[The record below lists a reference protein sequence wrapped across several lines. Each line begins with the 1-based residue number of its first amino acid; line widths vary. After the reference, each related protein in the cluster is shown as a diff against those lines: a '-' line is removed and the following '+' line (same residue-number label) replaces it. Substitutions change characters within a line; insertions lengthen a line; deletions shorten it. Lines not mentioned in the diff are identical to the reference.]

1 MGYEILSS
9 TSANLTC
16 GFFLTSTISS
26 STKACSEG
34 VFFPLRLS
42 SSMFHLPFQDPSN
55 VSTPICIGK
64 NHRSLF
70 GRYMDMKYLFP
81 MGFAKG
87 ALIGDFFVVQHLHK
101 TMFSYLYK
109 NIVRKSRDRRKR
121 SNHFFWPCSLLRCKT
136 VCPPPLQIVCPSLY
150 KSCALLLYK
159 SCALLLCKLCALAS
173 ANCVPSSSANHVP
186 SSSVNHVP

>member
-42 SSMFHLPFQDPSN
+42 SSMFHLPFRDPSN

-87 ALIGDFFVVQHLHK
+87 ALIGDVFVVQHLHK
-101 TMFSYLYK
+101 TMLSYLYK
-109 NIVRKSRDRRKR
+109 NNVRKSRDRRKR
-121 SNHFFWPCSLLRCKT
+121 SNHFL
-136 VCPPPLQIVCPSLY
+136 
-150 KSCALLLYK
+150 
-159 SCALLLCKLCALAS
+159 
-173 ANCVPSSSANHVP
+173 
-186 SSSVNHVP
+186 

>member
-42 SSMFHLPFQDPSN
+42 SSMFRLPFRDPSN

-87 ALIGDFFVVQHLHK
+87 ALIGDVFVVQHLHK
-101 TMFSYLYK
+101 TMLSYLYK
-109 NIVRKSRDRRKR
+109 NNVRKSRDRRKR
-121 SNHFFWPCSLLRCKT
+121 SNHFLRPCALLRCKT
-136 VCPPPLQIVCPSLY
+136 VCPPPLQIVCPSL
-150 KSCALLLYK
+150 CK
-159 SCALLLCKLCALAS
+159 SCALLLC
-173 ANCVPSSSANHVP
+173 ANRVPSSSANHVP
-186 SSSVNHVP
+186 